1 MKNAY
6 LAAGA
11 VAVFLL
17 WQRGHKNK
25 QADTQLQ
32 DTLASQRGSDW
43 IGAGGLF
50 AMWDR
55 LSGADLV
62 AKDYSNIGGQ
72 AVADPGRIGT
82 LQAATPMAAWNG
94 NLG

>member
-1 MKNAY
+1 MKHLY
-6 LAAGA
+6 IAAGA

-17 WQRGHKNK
+17 WNK
-25 QADTQLQ
+25 GQKAKKTDNQLQ
-32 DTLASQRGSDW
+32 DTLASQQGSDW

-62 AKDYSNIGGQ
+62 APGYPNIAPGP
-72 AVADPGRIGT
+72 VADPGKVGQLQTGMVPGWNGT
-82 LQAATPMAAWNG
+82 LG
-94 NLG
+94 